1 MTKGDTHIKK
11 YNKQK
16 RIIFNNNLKIPN
28 INEGEM
34 IGQIISGLGSR
45 RFLINI
51 INDNYSINASALR
64 SFSAGPTKEIIKV
77 KDYVIVQTGISKN
90 QYFINHKY
98 SDAEVIKLYDLNYI
112 SKPTQSSIIDK
123 DDIFDNQ
130 VDNNV
135 EELSLDDIW
144 DI

>member
-28 INEGEM
+28 INDGEM
-34 IGQIISGLGSR
+34 IGQVISGLGSR

-51 INDNYSINASALR
+51 INDNYSINAAALR
-64 SFSAGPTKEIIKV
+64 SFAAGPTKEIIRV
-77 KDYVIVQTGISKN
+77 QDYVIVQTGISKN

-98 SDAEVIKLYDLNYI
+98 SDAEVIKLYDLNYFLEFVRI
-112 SKPTQSSIIDK
+112 G
-123 DDIFDNQ
+123 NYH
-130 VDNNV
+130 
-135 EELSLDDIW
+135 
-144 DI
+144 